1 MATGIGTSD
10 VSALPSEITDS
21 DLLLIA
27 RDNVIYSVATRDM
40 PSRFT
45 ARRQMA
51 APQLSDFPTVV
62 NFAGYADVTQL
73 DDGIRIFVDRRSS
86 GNNLRG
92 RFRPLPAAPWDVAL
106 GFVKGFRHGN
116 CFGGIALRESATG
129 KLLFQSYGANT
140 LPGWFLQS
148 YTNPSTFSASISSRE
163 ERGLGVAWFRFLL
176 NGSTIESY
184 ISADGVAW
192 KQMHT
197 AHPLTTSFTTT
208 PDQWGFYL
216 NNQSGLPCWLDVI
229 DWKE

>member
-1 MATGIGTSD
+1 MATGIGTAD
-10 VSALPSEITDS
+10 IAPLPSEIADG
-21 DLLLIA
+21 DLQLVA
-27 RDNVIYSVATRDM
+27 RDNVIYSVTTRDM

-45 ARRQMA
+45 ARKQLA
-51 APQLSDFPTVV
+51 GPLLSDFATQV

-73 DDGIRIFVDRRSS
+73 DDGIRLFVDRRSS

-92 RFRPLPAAPWDVAL
+92 RFRSLPGGSWDVAA

-116 CFGGIALRESATG
+116 CFGGIALRESSTG

-148 YTNPSTFSASISSRE
+148 YTNPTTFGASITSRE

-184 ISADGVAW
+184 ISADGAAW

-197 AHPLTTSFTTT
+197 GHALTASFTTA

-216 NNQSGLPCWLDVI
+216 SNQSGLPCWLDVI
-229 DWKE
+229 DWDE

>member
-1 MATGIGTSD
+1 MATGIGTAD
-10 VSALPSEITDS
+10 VAALPSEIKDD
-21 DLLLIA
+21 DLLLVA
-27 RDNVIYSVATRDM
+27 RGNVIYSVPTRHI

-45 ARRQMA
+45 ARKQLV
-51 APQLSDFPTVV
+51 APLLSDFATQV
-62 NFAGYADVTQL
+62 NFAGYADVTQV
-73 DDGIRIFVDRRSS
+73 DDGIRVFVDRRSS

-92 RFRPLPAAPWDVAL
+92 CFRPLPTGSWDVAL

-116 CFGGIALRESATG
+116 CFGGIALRESATS

-140 LPGWFLQS
+140 VPGWFLQS
-148 YTNPSTFSASISSRE
+148 YTNPTTFSSTVSSRE
-163 ERGLGVAWFRFLL
+163 ERGLSVAWFRFLL

-184 ISADGVAW
+184 ISADGVSW

-197 AHPLTTSFTTT
+197 GHALTTSFTSA

-229 DWKE
+229 DWDE

>member
-1 MATGIGTSD
+1 MATGIGTAD
-10 VSALPSEITDS
+10 VAALPSEIKDD
-21 DLLLIA
+21 DLLLVA
-27 RDNVIYSVATRDM
+27 RGNVIYSVPTRHI

-45 ARRQMA
+45 ARKQLV
-51 APQLSDFPTVV
+51 APLLSDFATQV
-62 NFAGYADVTQL
+62 NFAGYADVTQV
-73 DDGIRIFVDRRSS
+73 DDGIRVFVDRRSS

-92 RFRPLPAAPWDVAL
+92 CFRPLPTGSWDVAL

-116 CFGGIALRESATG
+116 CFGGIALRESATS

-140 LPGWFLQS
+140 VPGWFLQS
-148 YTNPSTFSASISSRE
+148 YTNPTTFSSTVSSRE
-163 ERGLGVAWFRFLL
+163 ERGLSVAWFRFLL

-184 ISADGVAW
+184 ISADGAAW

-197 AHPLTTSFTTT
+197 GHALTTSFTSA

-229 DWKE
+229 DWDE